1 MGLYIQVHSMHGL
14 VRSVNLELGR
24 DEDTG
29 GQILYIK
36 YLAAELGMLPEV
48 DRVDV
53 ITRRIIDV
61 DYPGYSDL
69 VEPITSKAHIV
80 RIECGPKRY
89 IKKVNLWPY
98 MEEYTNNCLKYIKKL
113 GRIPDI
119 LHSNYADAGLV
130 CTRLAKILAIPQVHT
145 GHSLG
150 KPKMARLGVTDQNF
164 SEFDRIYHFSER
176 FKAEQEAIDNAAA
189 IIVST
194 DEERLHQYNL
204 YNVDISDSRFHI
216 IPPGLNS
223 LKIYPPAEE
232 NRTAENLVAR
242 GRILSLINQALA
254 EPAKPMVFTIS
265 RLDYRKNLTSLVK
278 AYAFDRELQT
288 MANLVI
294 VTGSLGKM
302 GKHEQL
308 LMQEMQSIVDAY
320 NLTDKVCIIKHL
332 EYETQVGEMYR
343 VVHDYRGVFVN
354 PAFHEPFGITI
365 LEAAATGIPIVATNN
380 GGPVEILAKCD
391 CGLLIDPR
399 DTKAI
404 ARACKKILNG
414 NDQWSMYAQNGLKNV
429 PAYYSWANT
438 ARKELQIF
446 LNILGNRT
454 VTLT

>member
-1 MGLYIQVHSMHGL
+1 MGLYIQAHSMHGL
-14 VRSVNLELGR
+14 VRSENLELGR

-53 ITRRIIDV
+53 VTRRIIDV

-69 VEPITSKAHIV
+69 VEPITPKAHIV

-89 IKKVNLWPY
+89 IKKADLWPY
-98 MEEYTNNCLKYIKKL
+98 IKEYTDNCLKYIKKL

-119 LHSNYADAGLV
+119 LHSNYADAGAV
-130 CTRLAKILAIPQVHT
+130 CFHLSKILGVPQVHT

-150 KPKMARLGVTDQNF
+150 KPKMARLGVTDKNF
-164 SEFDRIYHFSER
+164 AEFDRIFHFSER

-232 NRTAENLVAR
+232 NRTAENLAAR
-242 GRILSLINQALA
+242 DRIISLINQALA
-254 EPAKPMVFTIS
+254 EPAKPMVFSIS

-278 AYAFDRELQT
+278 AYAFDRELQK

-308 LMQEMQSIVDAY
+308 LMKEMQSIVQAY
-320 NLTDKVCIIKHL
+320 NLTGKVCFIKHL
-332 EYETQVGEMYR
+332 EYETEVGEMYR
-343 VVHDYRGVFVN
+343 VVHDFRGVFVN

-365 LEAAATGIPIVATNN
+365 LEAAATGIPVVATNS

-391 CGLLIDPR
+391 CGVLIDPR
-399 DTKAI
+399 DTQAI
-404 ARACKKILNG
+404 ASACKKLLNG
-414 NDQWSMYAQNGLKNV
+414 NDQWGRYAQNGLKNV
-429 PAYYSWANT
+429 PVHYSWANT

-446 LNILGNRT
+446 LDILDKRK
-454 VTLT
+454 